1 VTLRPFLSLLL
12 ALIAALPAL
21 ACSGSPPPARPAP
34 AAYRGTPPARPGGT
48 AVVTDFEYPQT
59 LSPLTARTDLELR
72 LGQLLFAPLWSQ
84 DPGLR
89 AYPDLVRRVPTPA
102 NGGVRVAAGRRST
115 TVDVQLV
122 PGLRWSDG
130 QPLTADDVVFTWQA
144 LAGPSLQGARPPG
157 FERIRA
163 MDRRSATEVV
173 WTLDGVD
180 PAYLLLGDGLF
191 VLPAHRLRA
200 AGDWSAYLA
209 RPDVVSGPFAPTGAQ
224 AGDRLVL
231 SANPQYGDGRTAPGA
246 YPEGGPFDHAPY
258 LERVVFLPQA
268 GETAEVQALLAQ
280 GADAGFHLT
289 PDDLPDLRAAHGSAP
304 VVTTGLRD
312 ELLLPNHGSNQATGR
327 APPWAGDPRVLE
339 ALDLALDRTALVR
352 DTLPDAARPARGL
365 YPRALAGLAQGA
377 ALPAGAELAAAR
389 RRLDAAGWAPGP
401 DGVRVRSGRRLAFSL
416 TGICGRPG
424 LDRELDR
431 IRRQWLPLGAAV
443 TTGCQARDAFLQ
455 LAAGGGFDMAL
466 YSNRWAP
473 DPSAWAAAGVS
484 GDAANW
490 GRCQDRALDAAFARA
505 GGTLDA
511 GARRSAALAAEQEWL
526 RYRCTI
532 PLFEW
537 PDVRQVSTRLRNFA
551 PDPAAADTWNA
562 ADWWLAGTS

>member
-1 VTLRPFLSLLL
+1 VPLRPFLSLVLTLL
-12 ALIAALPAL
+12 AAL
-21 ACSGSPPPARPAP
+21 ACSGGPPPAPSAV
-34 AAYRGTPPARPGGT
+34 AAYRGTAPARPGGT
-48 AVVTDFEYPQT
+48 AVLTDYESPQT
-59 LSPLTARTDLELR
+59 LSPLTARTDVELR
-72 LGQLLFAPLWSQ
+72 LGQLLFAPLWGR

-89 AYPDLVRRVPTPA
+89 TYPDLARRVPTPA
-102 NGGVRVAAGRRST
+102 NGGVRVAADRRST

-130 QPLTADDVVFTWQA
+130 QALTADDVVFTWQA

-200 AGDWSAYLA
+200 AGDWSAFLA
-209 RPDVVSGPFAPTGAQ
+209 RPDVVSGPFAVTSGQ
-224 AGDRLVL
+224 AGGRLVL
-231 SANPQYGDGRTAPGA
+231 AANPQYGGGRTAPGA

-268 GETAEVQALLAQ
+268 GETAEVQALVAQ

-289 PDDLPDLRAAHGSAP
+289 ADDLPDLRAARGSAP

-312 ELLLPNHGSNQATGR
+312 EILTPNHAANPAPGR
-327 APPWAGDPRVLE
+327 APPWAGDPGVLE

-365 YPRALAGLAQGA
+365 YPRALGGLAGSA
-377 ALPAGAELAAAR
+377 ALPAGAQLETAR
-389 RRLDAAGWAPGP
+389 RRLDAVGWAPGP
-401 DGVRVRSGRRLAFSL
+401 DGVRVKNGRRLAFSL

-443 TTGCQARDAFLQ
+443 TSGCQARDAFLA
-455 LAAGGGFDMAL
+455 LGATGAFDMLL
-466 YSNRWAP
+466 YSNQWAP

-484 GDAANW
+484 GGAANL

-505 GGTLDA
+505 GGTLD
-511 GARRSAALAAEQEWL
+511 GQARRSAALAAEREWL
-526 RYRCTI
+526 LYRCTI
-532 PLFEW
+532 PLFEQ